1 VDFSRVKIEAQ
12 MGSARW
18 PTTPWRYDLEVYDIA
33 GRQVHKSVNV
43 ASADVRID
51 LSNLS
56 PGSYFVRV
64 RNDEVLETRYLI
76 IE

>member
-1 VDFSRVKIEAQ
+1 

-43 ASADVRID
+43 ASANVRID